1 MNGHNAKRQLRRK
14 RSAQRHFDEE
24 NEDDKTVDEDETL
37 AEDISGSGKEKQKK
51 RKRLSAYEFSETI
64 VSKGLKIR
72 TDVLAFANMQKTKAR
87 QTWPSSY
94 EVIATAWEMEMAK
107 TTQKRRDK
115 TRMEILREAQQGQCK
130 CLPTFQWHTVR

>member
-1 MNGHNAKRQLRRK
+1 MNAHNAKRQLRRK

-72 TDVLAFANMQKTKAR
+72 TDVLAFANMQKN
-87 QTWPSSY
+87 
-94 EVIATAWEMEMAK
+94 EGK
-107 TTQKRRDK
+107 TDLAEFIWSDRDG
-115 TRMEILREAQQGQCK
+115 MGNGNGQDYAE
-130 CLPTFQWHTVR
+130 T